1 MVKESQIKVKQ
12 LYFLLVKVKIYL
24 DLLLKLIRNGVKME
38 RELVIGGFYRHFK
51 NKLYQVK
58 GIAYHSETKEK
69 MVVYQAL
76 YGDYSLYVRP
86 YDMFMSEVDH
96 VKYPDVKQIYRFE
109 QVYLDGSQSQDN
121 QGDSIKLQSQEN
133 QGNSQKLQSQ
143 DNQAETSKPQ
153 TQEELVDS
161 RLIRFLDIDTYQ
173 EKLKYLETIKDNLD
187 DKIIDAMA
195 ASLDTEVPQGKIYDR
210 FVSLK
215 KVISA
220 HAKYECTR
228 LRNN

>member
-1 MVKESQIKVKQ
+1 
-12 LYFLLVKVKIYL
+12 
-24 DLLLKLIRNGVKME
+24 ME

-109 QVYLDGSQSQDN
+109 QVYLDGTQSQDN

-133 QGNSQKLQSQ
+133 QGNSQKLQ
-143 DNQAETSKPQ
+143 N
-153 TQEELVDS
+153 
-161 RLIRFLDIDTYQ
+161 
-173 EKLKYLETIKDNLD
+173 
-187 DKIIDAMA
+187 
-195 ASLDTEVPQGKIYDR
+195 
-210 FVSLK
+210 
-215 KVISA
+215 
-220 HAKYECTR
+220 HR
-228 LRNN
+228 LRRNWLTAGLSDFWILIHIRKN